1 MPGRL
6 PRVTDVFL
14 YADETGNLDYEAGVG
29 NGESPYF
36 GFGTAAFTGDHGA
49 QLFRGLATRA
59 ALSAAGLDL
68 PGGFHA
74 KNDTTLTRQAMFDL
88 IQASAPRFDMTFLC
102 KPNAYQSVKDRGQM
116 YLYKMAWYLHL
127 KEVALRVSSS
137 TDKLYVVAGTF
148 GTKRR
153 ATEARQALTD
163 VCHQVNRD
171 ITLCV
176 WESASSW
183 GLQVADYGLWAAHRN
198 MVGRS
203 SGWFHD
209 AVEPNIRTSFRP
221 WGEPRPA

>member
-1 MPGRL
+1 M
-6 PRVTDVFL
+6 TDVFL

-29 NGESPYF
+29 SNRESPYF
-36 GFGTAAFTGDHGA
+36 GFGTAAFTGDHGS

-59 ALSAAGLDL
+59 GLSALGLYL

-74 KNDTTLTRQAMFDL
+74 KNDTTATRQAMFDL
-88 IQASAPRFDMTFLC
+88 IKESSPRFDMTFLC
-102 KPNAYQSVKDRGQM
+102 KPNAYPLVKNRGQM

-127 KEVALRVSSS
+127 KEVAMRVASPA
-137 TDKLYVVAGTF
+137 DKLYVVAGTF

-153 ATEARQALTD
+153 ATEAREALAD
-163 VCHQVNRD
+163 VCRQVDRD

-198 MVGRS
+198 LMGRS
-203 SGWFHD
+203 SGWFRD
-209 AVEPNIRTSFRP
+209 AIEPNIQTSFRP
-221 WGEPRPA
+221 WGEPSVEK